1 VLEYRL
7 DPNLNQG
14 VGSAPTG
21 MTAQSGP
28 ARQQLLGLTNADFGT
43 IAAGRLQTTAYDW
56 EVSFDPLA
64 GSSIS
69 ALQFANSGFNIGT
82 IAGHARAN
90 NALAYISP
98 AVYGVTLAVNYAL
111 ASENTGTIAQSI
123 VTTGTVYPT
132 GTPVGQPSTQASA
145 FLLSLNTK
153 ADNLAAGFVYDK
165 QSANTAFSP
174 LSNQLD
180 IATGLSYDF
189 GVVKLLGT
197 LQTHKTSYAVVTAAA
212 PNSESA
218 DRAYSLSG
226 VVPLGTDAVVGQVG
240 RLVKASSEPA
250 NKSVTG
256 YTLAYTHAFS
266 KTTTLYGSYSHVADG
281 INATTGISAYGS
293 LAGPGDAKA
302 AWSPT
307 PGGSASLF
315 TVGVK
320 KSF

>member
-1 VLEYRL
+1 
-7 DPNLNQG
+7 
-14 VGSAPTG
+14 

-165 QSANTAFSP
+165 QSANTATVFNATTLGSQ
-174 LSNQLD
+174 LNQLD

-197 LQTHKTSYAVVTAAA
+197 LQTHKTSYAVVTAAAA

-307 PGGSASLF
+307 AGGSASLF